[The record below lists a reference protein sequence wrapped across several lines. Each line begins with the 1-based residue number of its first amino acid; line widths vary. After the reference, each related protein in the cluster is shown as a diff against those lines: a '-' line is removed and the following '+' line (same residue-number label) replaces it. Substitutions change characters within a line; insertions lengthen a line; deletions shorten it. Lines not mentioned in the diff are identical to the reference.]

1 VEEGESALNTPKG
14 LDLKAQ
20 GCREAATLG
29 QERNRFFYPERVSSD
44 ATLSGNAVKD
54 FMP

>member
-1 VEEGESALNTPKG
+1 MAITNPKRKAEIVLWHGPGGKQRRNIPKG

-29 QERNRFFYPERVSSD
+29 HEVIGFFLP
-44 ATLSGNAVKD
+44 
-54 FMP
+54 